1 MYEIAM
7 DPVSR
12 YIVSSDEL
20 VIPEGE
26 VLRYLG
32 ISKAAASEADI
43 VLVKKHTE
51 EIRKIIAPKACYS
64 RYEIQIEGDS
74 IMLPSRPVKS
84 VSLSKNLDGCS
95 GIFIFAATIGIEFDR
110 LLYRT
115 KYTSMADAAV
125 IQAVGAAAAE
135 ALVESLVSHLDR
147 IVKDEGLCLKPRF
160 SPGFGDFGLEHQKEI
175 FSLLNPSKEIGLSL
189 KDSFI
194 MVPEKSVTAL
204 AGIYKKDE

>member
-1 MYEIAM
+1 M

-20 VIPEGE
+20 IIPEGE

-32 ISKAAASEADI
+32 ISKAAASEDDI
-43 VLVKKHTE
+43 SLVKKHTE
-51 EIRKIIAPKACYS
+51 DIRKIIAPKACYS
-64 RYEIQIEGDS
+64 RYETGVEGDS
-74 IMLPSRPVKS
+74 IMLPSGPVKS
-84 VSLSKNLDGCS
+84 VSLSKNLYGCS
-95 GIFIFAATIGIEFDR
+95 GVFIFAATIGIEFDR
-110 LLYRT
+110 VLYRAR
-115 KYTSMADAAV
+115 YTSMADAAV

-135 ALVESLVSHLDR
+135 ALVESLVSHLEET
-147 IVKDEGLCLKPRF
+147 VEPEGLRLRPRF

-175 FSLLNPSKEIGLSL
+175 FSFLNPSKEIGLSL
-189 KDSFI
+189 KDNLI

>member
-1 MYEIAM
+1 MN
-7 DPVSR
+7 PVSR

-20 VIPEGE
+20 MIPEGD

-32 ISKAAASEADI
+32 ISKAAASEDDI
-43 VLVKKHTE
+43 SLVKKHTE
-51 EIRKIIAPKACYS
+51 EIRKIIAPKACFS
-64 RYEIQIEGDS
+64 RYEIEIEGDS
-74 IMLPSRPVKS
+74 IMLPSGSVKS
-84 VSLSKNLDGCS
+84 ASLSKNLDGCS
-95 GIFIFAATIGIEFDR
+95 GIFIFAATIGLEFDR

-115 KYTSMADAAV
+115 GYTSVADAAV

-135 ALVESLVSHLDR
+135 ALVESLVSHLEKT
-147 IVKDEGLCLKPRF
+147 VEPEGLRLRPRF

-175 FSLLNPSKEIGLSL
+175 FALLNPSKEIGLSL
-189 KDSFI
+189 KESFI